1 MSVDV
6 IDNWEEFSKYY
17 ELILF
22 ELYGSVLLGW
32 DYFVYYFCSIFIKK
46 NILLFL
52 NFIFKLLL
60 VYECFIIWEFKS
72 NLKNGFWL
80 NIVL

>member
-22 ELYGSVLLGW
+22 ELYGSDLLG
-32 DYFVYYFCSIFIKK
+32 
-46 NILLFL
+46 
-52 NFIFKLLL
+52 
-60 VYECFIIWEFKS
+60 
-72 NLKNGFWL
+72 
-80 NIVL
+80 